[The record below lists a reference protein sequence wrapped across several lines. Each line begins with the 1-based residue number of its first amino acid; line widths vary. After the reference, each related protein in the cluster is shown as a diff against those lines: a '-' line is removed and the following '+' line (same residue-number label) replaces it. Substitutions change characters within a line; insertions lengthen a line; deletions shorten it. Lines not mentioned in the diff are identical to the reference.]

1 MEVYKKWLK
10 SVEEQ
15 DLLDELNAVSGDE
28 KAIEDRFYK
37 ELTFGTGG
45 LRGVIGAGT
54 NRMNAYTVGRA
65 TLGLAEYMLKTG
77 AEKSVVVAYDSRF
90 KSREFALRIADIL
103 SSKGIL
109 T

>member
-15 DLLDELNAVSGDE
+15 DLLYELNAVSGDE

-77 AEKSVVVAYDSRF
+77 AENRWSLHTTVVSN
-90 KSREFALRIADIL
+90 RESLPSAL
-103 SSKGIL
+103 L
-109 T
+109 TFYRVKVF